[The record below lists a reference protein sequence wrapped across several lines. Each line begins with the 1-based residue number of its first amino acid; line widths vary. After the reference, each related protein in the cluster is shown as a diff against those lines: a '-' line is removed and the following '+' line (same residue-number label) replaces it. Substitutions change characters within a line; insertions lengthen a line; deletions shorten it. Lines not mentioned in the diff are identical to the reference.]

1 MITKY
6 FQVQGQTIKPP
17 QAVVIDMKE
26 ARNPAQC
33 YVMLSRAQ
41 NLQQIFILD
50 DLYTHNWKVSDDA
63 MAELNRLTREAI
75 NNVDSSRAAFRLA
88 SINVRS
94 LRKHFDDIKL
104 IPHIDLFCLQETWLH
119 PDEDISLFE
128 IEGLTLDTNSVGRGK
143 GVATYYP
150 EGFVVVDKVTR
161 SDLQIT
167 QVSSHDFD
175 LINVYRSQGNTTLI
189 DDLKTLMRENRRCVI
204 VGDLNIDYSE
214 DNLIVA
220 QLLSLGFTQH
230 VSKPTHSEGAILDHC
245 YTNFDVTSVSQQ
257 GVYFSDHDVIFLDLD
272 LPKKRRIR

>member
-1 MITKY
+1 
-6 FQVQGQTIKPP
+6 
-17 QAVVIDMKE
+17 MKE
-26 ARNPAQC
+26 ANNPAQC

-41 NLQQIFILD
+41 NLQQIFILN

-63 MAELNRLTREAI
+63 MGELDRLTTQAI
-75 NNVDSSRAAFRLA
+75 NNNVDCNKAAFRIA
-88 SINVRS
+88 SLNVRS

-119 PDEDISLFE
+119 PDESVSSLE
-128 IEGLTLDTNSVGRGK
+128 LENLTLDTNSVGRGK

-150 EGFVVVDKVTR
+150 EEFVVVDKVTTG
-161 SDLQIT
+161 DLQIT
-167 QVSSHDFD
+167 QLSSHDID
-175 LINVYRSQGNTTLI
+175 LFNVYRSHGNISLI
-189 DDLKTLMRENRRCVI
+189 EHLQSLMSENRSSII

-245 YTNFDVTSVSQQ
+245 YTNFAVTSVSQQ
-257 GVYFSDHDVIFLDLD
+257 AVYFSDHDVIFLELD
-272 LPKKRRIR
+272 FPKRRRIG